1 MCVFTHASHAV
12 LILLRTCTSAVSA
25 THEKVHYELRL
36 PSAFQLSPPLDRYT
50 AVFTL
55 GGGFCDVCFFFC
67 FFFQGSVSWTEEN
80 TTRKKRLVSHTSHKQ
95 KEGGK
100 KKKKGKNGKRVL
112 IHKHLHFCK
121 HKQASTTT
129 PPPDKK
135 QDFCHKHLPKYTE
148 RTNTQNTKYVQSNT
162 CTPEHLS
169 SLRVEVEVG
178 CTCFSQ
184 GVLGFH

>member
-1 MCVFTHASHAV
+1 MQHMRKCIMSSGSPLHSSCLPRSTGILPFLLWEEAFAMCVFFFV
-12 LILLRTCTSAVSA
+12 
-25 THEKVHYELRL
+25 
-36 PSAFQLSPPLDRYT
+36 
-50 AVFTL
+50 
-55 GGGFCDVCFFFC
+55 FFFKVQFPELKRIQRGKNVWC
-67 FFFQGSVSWTEEN
+67 RIPAIN
-80 TTRKKRLVSHTSHKQ
+80 KKKG
-95 KEGGK
+95 EK

>member
-1 MCVFTHASHAV
+1 MSSGSPLHSSCLPRSTGILPFLLWEEAFAMCVFFFV
-12 LILLRTCTSAVSA
+12 
-25 THEKVHYELRL
+25 
-36 PSAFQLSPPLDRYT
+36 
-50 AVFTL
+50 
-55 GGGFCDVCFFFC
+55 FFFKVQ
-67 FFFQGSVSWTEEN
+67 FPEL
-80 TTRKKRLVSHTSHKQ
+80 KRIQRGKNVWCRIPAINK

-100 KKKKGKNGKRVL
+100 KKKKGKNGKHVL